1 MNFNLCHMLTTPPGE
16 TAGEHRSVSLNLDTR
31 LAIRLKN
38 IFTFVFKIEFIIFW
52 VNFYVIP
59 INCLNIMFG
68 KFFLK

>member
-1 MNFNLCHMLTTPPGE
+1 MLTTPPGK
-16 TAGEHRSVSLNLDTR
+16 TAGEHQSVSRSLDTR

-52 VNFYVIP
+52 DNFYVIP
-59 INCLNIMFG
+59 INFSNIMFG

>member
-1 MNFNLCHMLTTPPGE
+1 MLTTPPGK
-16 TAGEHRSVSLNLDTR
+16 TAGEHKSVSLSLDTR

-59 INCLNIMFG
+59 INFLNIMFG
-68 KFFLK
+68 KFSSNKKVKLK

>member
-1 MNFNLCHMLTTPPGE
+1 MLTTPPGK
-16 TAGEHRSVSLNLDTR
+16 TAVEHQSVSLSLDTR

-59 INCLNIMFG
+59 INF
-68 KFFLK
+68 

>member
-1 MNFNLCHMLTTPPGE
+1 MLTTPPGKTTE
-16 TAGEHRSVSLNLDTR
+16 EHQSVSLSLDTR

-59 INCLNIMFG
+59 INFLNIMFG